1 MFMFS
6 FEIWSYL
13 EWMGMANEAH
23 NHTSDAVNA
32 MTGFSIRFKEN
43 VVNVFLK
50 QLWLILMPILNTL
63 NS

>member
-1 MFMFS
+1 
-6 FEIWSYL
+6 
-13 EWMGMANEAH
+13 MANEAH